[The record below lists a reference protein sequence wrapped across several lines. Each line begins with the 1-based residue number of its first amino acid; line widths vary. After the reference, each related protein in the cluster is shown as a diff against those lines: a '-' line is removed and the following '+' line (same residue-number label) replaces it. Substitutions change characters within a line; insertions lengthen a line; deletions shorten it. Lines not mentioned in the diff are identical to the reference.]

1 MASKS
6 NLAIP
11 PNRRPEAEL
20 LLCCARTQL
29 AADTTER
36 VGRVLKE
43 RIDWNYL
50 MHDALYHGTIPLL
63 FWNLSRLAPDDVP
76 KTTLNQLK
84 AASNAIAC
92 WNLSLTGELLKLL
105 NLFSERGI
113 RALPLKGP
121 VLAAAAY
128 GNLAFRQFC
137 DLDILVPKEDM
148 LKAKEVLMLEGYHP
162 KLDLTAGEEAAY
174 LESHHDYKFVRPK
187 DGVVVE
193 IQWGVTQWSF
203 AFPFDF
209 EDAWKYRQVIS
220 VAGAS
225 VLNIAPE
232 ILLLMLCVHGTKH
245 RWEQL
250 KWICDIA
257 EIVDTYREKLDWD
270 RLMDQACN
278 LGGER
283 MLLLGLS
290 LSSDLL
296 GARLPDALVKKIAN
310 NCSVKSLAGQ
320 VIGRL
325 FGDRSNPNLLV
336 ELEEGPFFFWSARER
351 WRDKLAIAW
360 RYFPEYFHR
369 LIVPNNGDKEF
380 LKLPP
385 SLSLG
390 YYLVHPVR
398 LMKDYWSE
406 SRRRAA
412 RTGK

>member
-1 MASKS
+1 MSHFQQPA
-6 NLAIP
+6 
-11 PNRRPEAEL
+11 RRPEAEL
-20 LLCCARTQL
+20 LLCCARTHIGP
-29 AADTTER
+29 DTAER
-36 VGRVLKE
+36 VRQLLKE
-43 RIDWNYL
+43 QIDWNHL
-50 MHDALYHGTIPLL
+50 IEIASYHGTIPLL
-63 FWNLSRLAPDDVP
+63 FWNLSRLSPDDVP
-76 KTTLNQLK
+76 KTTLDQLK
-84 AASNAIAC
+84 AAYNAIAR

-105 NLFSERGI
+105 SLFRDRGI

-121 VLAAAAY
+121 ALAAAAY
-128 GNLAFRQFC
+128 GNLSLRQFC

-148 LKAKEVLMLEGYHP
+148 LKAKEVLMSHSYHP
-162 KLDLTAGEEAAY
+162 KLNLTAGEEAAY
-174 LESHHDYKFVRPK
+174 LKSHHDYTFVRAK
-187 DGVVVE
+187 DSVVVD

-209 EDAWKYRQVIS
+209 EHAWKYREVIS
-220 VAGAS
+220 MAGAS

-257 EIVDTYREKLDWD
+257 QIVDTYREKLDWD
-270 RLMDQACN
+270 RLMDQACT
-278 LGGER
+278 LGGKR

-310 NCSVKSLAGQ
+310 NSSVNSLASQ

-360 RYFPEYFHR
+360 RYFPEYFQR

-398 LMKDYWSE
+398 LIKDYWSE

-412 RTGK
+412 DAGK